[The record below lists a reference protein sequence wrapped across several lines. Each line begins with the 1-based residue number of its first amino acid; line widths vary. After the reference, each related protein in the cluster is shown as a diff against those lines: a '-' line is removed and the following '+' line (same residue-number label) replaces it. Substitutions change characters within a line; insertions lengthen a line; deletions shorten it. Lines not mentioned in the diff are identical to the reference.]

1 MVWGEARVPVSMDQ
15 TQELLRSCYHLHM
28 GKKTRSIWK
37 WTMAQRYLEHTLVK
51 TFDTRLIAGS
61 ARL

>member
-28 GKKTRSIWK
+28 GKKN
-37 WTMAQRYLEHTLVK
+37 
-51 TFDTRLIAGS
+51 TFNVEMDDGAAIFGAYVGEDLRHQAYRRIG
-61 ARL
+61 